1 LGASFSLWVSGAVG
15 QMGKDQLSPTVTR
28 ILDEFSEALKEDA
41 DLDQS
46 MVDRLDELLKSGKIP
61 KVEDFDNVLLL
72 PTDAD

>member
-1 LGASFSLWVSGAVG
+1 
-15 QMGKDQLSPTVTR
+15 MGKDQLSPTVTR